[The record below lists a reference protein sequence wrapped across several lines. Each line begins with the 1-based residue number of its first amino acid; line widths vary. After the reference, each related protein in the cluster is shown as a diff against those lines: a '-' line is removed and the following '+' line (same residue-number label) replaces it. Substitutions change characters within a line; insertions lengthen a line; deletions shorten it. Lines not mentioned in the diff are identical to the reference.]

1 MLFKTL
7 KRRLCTEEIGILE
20 SLSAS
25 KTPLRTHEVSTT
37 TETLRS
43 FVPQASLIHILFE
56 AGTWPWRSLWYG
68 NKHVSF
74 STLPAWPNGYGVPL
88 LRVRLWV
95 RVPSWVHTLARFIES
110 STFCQFGIALVTP
123 YMHTHTLCT
132 WMMVTP
138 WPSSFDIYM
147 HIYVGDTLSN

>member
-25 KTPLRTHEVSTT
+25 KTPLRTHEVCTT

-95 RVPSWVHTLARFIES
+95 RVPSWVAEACPPSAFIDLHCFLLGVAQWIRRTPPKGKILES
-110 STFCQFGIALVTP
+110 SPRRGPMDTA
-123 YMHTHTLCT
+123 Y
-132 WMMVTP
+132 
-138 WPSSFDIYM
+138 PS
-147 HIYVGDTLSN
+147 